1 MSMIV
6 IPMIQYDRQVTSYYV
21 YCIRIYYDFVHP
33 RWFDMSPTNP
43 LVGTLSSGVDAVGK
57 PSWLRLS
64 WSFCDTQHDSK
75 TEGIYRHGI
84 YTWYIT
90 ISCCSILS
98 QGTKNTCRSCDVILL
113 MTPCSILPCPSSFLV
128 LHMWAGLPVVVVS
141 WRISTY
147 GISTTGHYCVKSYI
161 SSQWVKRKSPSN

>member
-1 MSMIV
+1 MQYRQFKILIHVSYKIKYRNVLKSIFVVETLTPLTPWVKCSIV
-6 IPMIQYDRQVTSYYV
+6 EFLGVLFLEIFSIQ
-21 YCIRIYYDFVHP
+21 
-33 RWFDMSPTNP
+33 N
-43 LVGTLSSGVDAVGK
+43 
-57 PSWLRLS
+57 
-64 WSFCDTQHDSK
+64 
-75 TEGIYRHGI
+75 
-84 YTWYIT
+84 T